1 MLLVLSPRSAL
12 PVCVSATS
20 QLHHICHRAAV
31 PLSPLPPCL
40 RLSLPTLILSPS
52 SLCSCGKTTLMR
64 AIANGQLEGFPTPA
78 ELKRFYVES
87 SIPAHLEA
95 ATCVEYVLL
104 DPLVRES
111 FGLPAMPSAAPTA
124 AAGGAGAPAAAAVGG
139 AGAAPEEAASPAPAL
154 AHVEEVFVKPA
165 TTPESETEVVRR
177 LTELG
182 FSEAMIGGS
191 VGGLSGG
198 WRLKLA
204 LARAMMSG
212 SALFLLDEPT
222 NHLDV
227 KNVAWLTDYLE
238 NVVEKAGISLMVVS
252 HDSKL

>member
-1 MLLVLSPRSAL
+1 
-12 PVCVSATS
+12 
-20 QLHHICHRAAV
+20 
-31 PLSPLPPCL
+31 
-40 RLSLPTLILSPS
+40 
-52 SLCSCGKTTLMR
+52 MR

-87 SIPAHLEA
+87 SIPSHLEA

-111 FGLPAMPSAAPTA
+111 FGLPAMASAAPTA
-124 AAGGAGAPAAAAVGG
+124 ADGGAGEAAPEAAAVGG
-139 AGAAPEEAASPAPAL
+139 AGAAPSASTSVPL
-154 AHVEEVFVKPA
+154 KAHVEEVFVKPV
-165 TTPESETEVVRR
+165 TTAESEAEVVRR
-177 LTELG
+177 LGELG
-182 FSEAMIGGS
+182 FSASMISGS

-222 NHLDV
+222 NHLDI

-238 NVVEKAGISLMVVS
+238 TVVRTSGISLMVVS